1 MSRAK
6 EAAEPLKRWWQSKQ
20 SSSPTDYF
28 TSQEQD
34 IPGGHVSHTEESHQS
49 SGQGTT
55 NTSSAQHETSSWS
68 NDNNSYDSGYQ
79 QGNQLQQQRQPV
91 GTLCLAQ
98 QLLCVMKLAACLH
111 AVCLRHIVIT
121 VINKG
126 CTKRI
131 CYSCPVKALVQAC
144 CHACKAALDYP
155 VYTLHCNIGC
165 DPCRVILLT
174 TSQGPVTVKVNQTL
188 WKVMPRKLGWRKH
201 AGELAAF
208 TD

>member
-1 MSRAK
+1 MNNIVFLLHMYTSTCMQIWQFWPASLIQHRVLQGHTRTALKWQSYLAQVQIDDEATSRAK

-20 SSSPTDYF
+20 SSSPTNYF

-98 QLLCVMKLAACLH
+98 QLLCVTKLACGLLEAYC
-111 AVCLRHIVIT
+111 
-121 VINKG
+121 
-126 CTKRI
+126 
-131 CYSCPVKALVQAC
+131 
-144 CHACKAALDYP
+144 D
-155 VYTLHCNIGC
+155 HC
-165 DPCRVILLT
+165 D
-174 TSQGPVTVKVNQTL
+174 K
-188 WKVMPRKLGWRKH
+188 
-201 AGELAAF
+201 
-208 TD
+208 